1 MPSFLDDKD
10 LSAQEFRDNV
20 LWRLGLE
27 PHCLPTNCDGCGYP
41 FLVEHACC
49 CKISGLVNLHHNLLA
64 DEWGDLCVKFL
75 TPKAVF
81 EETRI
86 YTENQLKWGRG
97 KAIQRRSYGA
107 VDARA
112 HLQRRRSSIRGTG
125 RRTRTH
131 KQDSGRR

>member
-1 MPSFLDDKD
+1 MDRACKSGAWITIMPSFLDDKE

-86 YTENQLKWGRG
+86 YTENQLKGEGARQAKEEATEQAMQEHISRG
-97 KAIQRRSYGA
+97 EDPA
-107 VDARA
+107 
-112 HLQRRRSSIRGTG
+112 
-125 RRTRTH
+125 
-131 KQDSGRR
+131 